1 MASDAGYKM
10 DISSSAP
17 SYAEGGKTGAVNA
30 TFGDFNVGNASGAS
44 SVGGLSLP
52 TIALIGAVALALAWI
67 VARKPSRG

>member
-17 SYAEGGKTGAVNA
+17 SYAQGGKTGDQTAS
-30 TFGDFNVGNASGAS
+30 FGDFNVGSAFGAS

-52 TIALIGAVALALAWI
+52 TIAIIGAVALALAWI
-67 VARKPSRG
+67 VTRKPSRG

>member
-17 SYAEGGKTGAVNA
+17 SYAQGGTTGTVNA
-30 TFGDFNVGNASGAS
+30 TFGDFNYKTASGAS

-52 TIALIGAVALALAWI
+52 TVAIIGAVALALAWI